1 MNKERLLKFWRLDP
15 PRRLVLLEAAW
26 TLAAVRAALRLLA
39 FRRIAPRL
47 GRSIDPSCARPL
59 GEEQLER
66 ARLIGWAVESL
77 SHRLPWQ
84 AKCLAQAVSA
94 KWMLQRRGLASTLY
108 LGVDHGQE
116 KWLEAHAWL
125 CCGAEIIT
133 GERQHERF
141 QVIASFTE
149 DWL

>member
-1 MNKERLLKFWRLDP
+1 MKKGRLLKFWRLNLEQ
-15 PRRLVLLEAAW
+15 RFILLEAAW
-26 TLAAVRAALRLLA
+26 RLAVVLAALRLLS

-47 GRSIDPSCARPL
+47 GRSIDPGGVKALSPP
-59 GEEQLER
+59 QLER
-66 ARLIGWAVESL
+66 ARLAGWAVESL
-77 SHRLPWQ
+77 SRGLPWQ
-84 AKCLAQAVSA
+84 VKCLAQAVSA
-94 KWMLQRRGLASTLY
+94 KWMLQRRGLVSTLY

-125 CCGAEIIT
+125 CCGAEFIT

-141 QVIASFTE
+141 KIIASFTE

>member
-1 MNKERLLKFWRLDP
+1 MIKDRLIKFWRLDP
-15 PRRLVLLEAAW
+15 TQRLVLLEAAW
-26 TLAAVRAALRLLA
+26 TLAAVLVALRLLT

-47 GRSIDPSCARPL
+47 GRLIDPASIKPL
-59 GEEQLER
+59 TGEQLQR

-84 AKCLAQAVSA
+84 VKCLAQAVSA
-94 KWMLQRRGLASTLY
+94 KWMLQRRGLPSTLY

-141 QVIASFTE
+141 RVMASFTE